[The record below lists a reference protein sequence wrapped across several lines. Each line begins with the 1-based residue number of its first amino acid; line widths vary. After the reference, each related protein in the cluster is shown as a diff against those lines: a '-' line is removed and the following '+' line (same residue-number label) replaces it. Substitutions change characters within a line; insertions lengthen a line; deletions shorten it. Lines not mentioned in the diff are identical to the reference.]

1 VLSLFDVNAVAL
13 LLAASLSAGGVP
25 TRWVEGTLRGFPVVR
40 TPDGRAIADGSLIQS
55 IENGKLHAQAV
66 YDFRDGRRIR
76 EETVLE
82 QHPLLRQLSWS
93 WEEQRGKDVVRS
105 YSVDL
110 TTGHATVRK
119 HGSDGVDSWDDHLDG
134 TKGAFVGVGFMYAVK
149 NLTQRLDDGEKI
161 GLTAVVFTPKPRTVT
176 VTISRDE
183 VGELTMAG
191 RKLPAERYVIH
202 PEVPWIAR
210 LFVKAP
216 DQYLWFYRPPPPMFL
231 RADIPLAEPNDPMI
245 RIELIPGA
253 ESRAVGRAPPP
264 PRRR

>member
-1 VLSLFDVNAVAL
+1 VNACAL
-13 LLAASLSAGGVP
+13 LLAASLAAAGVP

-40 TPDGRAIADGSLIQS
+40 TPDGRAIADGSLTQV
-55 IENGKLHAQAV
+55 IENGKLHAIGT
-66 YDFRDGRRIR
+66 YDFHDGRRVR
-76 EETVLE
+76 EDTVLE
-82 QHPLLRQLSWS
+82 QHPQLRQVSWS
-93 WEEQRGKDVVRS
+93 WEEKRGDVLLRS

-110 TTGHATVRK
+110 TTGHATARK
-119 HGSDGVDSWDDHLDG
+119 RGSDGFDTWDDHLDG
-134 TKGAFVGVGFMYAVK
+134 TNGAFVGVGFMYAVK
-149 NLTQRLDDGEKI
+149 NLTERLDKGDKVQ
-161 GLTAVVFTPKPRTVT
+161 LTAVVFTAKPRTVT

-183 VGELTMAG
+183 VGELIMAG

-216 DQYLWFYRPPPPMFL
+216 DQYLWFYRPAPPMFL
-231 RADIPLAEPNDPMI
+231 RADIPLAEPSDPMI

-264 PRRR
+264 RKR